1 MNAAP
6 ASSPFR
12 RRVFYIPG
20 FDPFPARRYREIY
33 RAEGTKQ
40 AALSG
45 YALRL
50 GSRDSAAPGYGWTVE
65 TRTDDQDAEAEIEV
79 LIWDDIVK
87 ARMAPGLIGIYWTM
101 LHTIWVYFSTRATW
115 GLIRV
120 RIGPF
125 IAGFYPVTI
134 LLVTAALAL
143 GLGWAVLTG
152 AQWLLGP
159 GLPGLVPGIVLGLA
173 TAWGVME
180 AGRRAD
186 RWLFARYLMF
196 ELAQSA
202 IHRGGFGADLEARLD
217 AFAARLAAARQQDW
231 DEVLVV
237 GHSSGA
243 ALAVSVVARSLRASP
258 GGAAL
263 GLLTLGHV
271 IPLHSFL
278 PEARGL
284 RRDLHDLSLSEDLT
298 WIDVSAPGDGG
309 SFGLADPVAI
319 SGVRPMG
326 ARWPRIISAAFRRTL
341 APATFRR
348 LRWRFY
354 SLHFQYLRAFDGPA
368 RGPDDYDYFQITA
381 GPRSLSDRFAARRDS
396 PQTIRRVFS
405 PHRDMVTREAGD
417 PA

>member
-1 MNAAP
+1 MNATPSVRA
-6 ASSPFR
+6 FR

-33 RAEGTKQ
+33 RSEGARQ

-45 YALRL
+45 YELTL
-50 GSRDSAAPGYGWTVE
+50 GARDPAAAGYGWTAA
-65 TRTDDQDAEAEIEV
+65 TTTDGVRAEAEIEV
-79 LIWDDIVK
+79 LVWDDIVK

-101 LHTIWVYFSTRATW
+101 LHTIWVYFSTGATW

-134 LLVTAALAL
+134 LLATAALAL
-143 GLGWAVLTG
+143 GLGWAVLSG
-152 AQWLLGP
+152 MQWLLGP
-159 GLPGLVPGIVLGLA
+159 GVPGLGLGVVLGFA
-173 TAWGVME
+173 TAWGVLE

-202 IHRGGFGADLEARLD
+202 LHRGGFGSDLEARLD
-217 AFAARLAAARQQDW
+217 AFAARVSEARHESW
-231 DEVLVV
+231 DEVLIV

-243 ALAVSVVARSLRASP
+243 ALAVAVAARSLRDSE
-258 GGAAL
+258 GGAPMA
-263 GLLTLGHV
+263 LLTLGHV

-284 RRDLHDLSLSEDLT
+284 RRDLHDLSLSQDLT

-319 SGVRPMG
+319 SGVRPLG
-326 ARWPRIISAAFRRTL
+326 AHWPRVISAAFRRTL
-341 APATFRR
+341 APETFRR
-348 LRWRFY
+348 LRWRFHA
-354 SLHFQYLRAFDGPA
+354 LHFQYLRAFDATG

-381 GPRSLSDRFAARRDS
+381 GPKPLSARLAHRSDS

-405 PHRDMVTREAGD
+405 PYRDMG
-417 PA
+417 

>member
-1 MNAAP
+1 MRETDQKRA
-6 ASSPFR
+6 FR

-33 RAEGTKQ
+33 RSEGARQ
-40 AALSG
+40 AGISG
-45 YALRL
+45 YELHL
-50 GSRDSAAPGYGWTVE
+50 SARPEGAPGYGWAVE
-65 TRTDDQDAEAEIEV
+65 TVTDGARAHAEVEV
-79 LIWDDIVK
+79 LIWDDIVQ
-87 ARMAPGLIGIYWTM
+87 ARMKPGLIGIYWTM
-101 LHTIWVYFSTRATW
+101 LHTIWVYFSTGATW

-125 IAGFYPVTI
+125 IAGFYPVTV
-134 LLVTAALAL
+134 LLVQAALAL
-143 GLGWAVLTG
+143 AAGWAV
-152 AQWLLGP
+152 WR
-159 GLPGLVPGIVLGLA
+159 LVLWPFGGHPLAMVLGA
-173 TAWGVME
+173 AGAFAAAWAVLE
-180 AGRRAD
+180 YGRRLD
-186 RWLFARYLMF
+186 GRLFARYLMF

-217 AFAARLAAARQQDW
+217 AFAERVAAAQAEAAQGAW

-243 ALAVSVVARSLRASP
+243 ALAVHVCA
-258 GGAAL
+258 AAL
-263 GLLTLGHV
+263 GRAAVSPPLALLTLGHV

-284 RRDLHDLSLSEDLT
+284 RRDLHDLALRADLT

-319 SGVRPMG
+319 SGVRPEG
-326 ARWPRIISAAFRRTL
+326 ALGPRILSAAFRQTL
-341 APATFRR
+341 APETFRR

-354 SLHFQYLRAFDGPA
+354 SLHFQYLRAFERPG
-368 RGPDDYDYFQITA
+368 DYDYFQITA
-381 GPRSLSDRFAARRDS
+381 GPVPLAARFAHRGDS

-405 PHRDMVTREAGD
+405 PHRDMAPGRA
-417 PA
+417 P

>member
-1 MNAAP
+1 MTEVP
-6 ASSPFR
+6 THRPFR

-20 FDPFPARRYREIY
+20 FDPFPPRRYREIY
-33 RAEGTKQ
+33 RSEGARQ

-45 YALRL
+45 YGLALVPR
-50 GSRDSAAPGYGWTVE
+50 APDAGGYGWAAE
-65 TRTDDQDAEAEIEV
+65 TRTGDRTARAEVEV
-79 LIWDDIVK
+79 LVWDDIVA
-87 ARMAPGLIGIYWTM
+87 ARMKPGLIGIYWTM

-125 IAGFYPVTI
+125 IAGFYPVTV
-134 LLVTAALAL
+134 LLATAALAL
-143 GLGWAVLTG
+143 AAGAAVWWLAGRAGGGHPLALAAGGGAGFAAAWA
-152 AQWLLGP
+152 
-159 GLPGLVPGIVLGLA
+159 
-173 TAWGVME
+173 VME

-186 RWLFARYLMF
+186 GRLFARYLMF

-202 IHRGGFGADLEARLD
+202 IHRGGFGPDLEARLD
-217 AFAARLAAARQQDW
+217 GFAAQVAAARGQGW

-243 ALAVSVVARSLRASP
+243 ALAVAVVARALRQDT
-258 GGAAL
+258 AAGEAPL

-278 PEARGL
+278 PRAQGL
-284 RRDLHDLSLSEDLT
+284 RRDLHDLSLSDRLT

-319 SGVRPMG
+319 SGVRPAG
-326 ARWPRIISAAFRRTL
+326 ARWPRVVSAAFRRTL
-341 APATFRR
+341 APGTYRR

-354 SLHFQYLRAFDGPA
+354 SLHFQYLRAFDGPD

-381 GPRSLSDRFAARRDS
+381 GPRTLAERFATRRDS

-405 PHRDMVTREAGD
+405 PHTDMAPR
-417 PA
+417 

>member
-1 MNAAP
+1 MSGTEP
-6 ASSPFR
+6 ARPFR

-33 RAEGTKQ
+33 RSEGARQ
-40 AALSG
+40 AAISG
-45 YALRL
+45 YDL
-50 GSRDSAAPGYGWTVE
+50 GFTARNAGAEGYGWAVA
-65 TRTDDQDAEAEIEV
+65 TRTAGQPAQADIEV
-79 LIWDDIVK
+79 LVWDDLVQT
-87 ARMAPGLIGIYWTM
+87 RMRPGLIGIYRTM

-125 IAGFYPVTI
+125 IAGFYPVTV

-143 GLGWAVLTG
+143 AAGWVVWALAGWAGGGHPAAQATG
-152 AQWLLGP
+152 AA
-159 GLPGLVPGIVLGLA
+159 LGLA
-173 TAWGVME
+173 AAWAVME
-180 AGRRAD
+180 AARRAD

-202 IHRGGFGADLEARLD
+202 IHRGGFGPDLDARLD
-217 AFAARLAAARQQDW
+217 DFAARLSRARGQDW

-243 ALAVSVVARSLRASP
+243 ALAVSTVARSLRQAP
-258 GGAAL
+258 AGAPLA
-263 GLLTLGHV
+263 LLTLGHV

-284 RRDLHDLSLSEDLT
+284 RRDLHDLSLSEGLT

-319 SGVRPMG
+319 SGVRSEG
-326 ARWPRIISAAFRRTL
+326 ARWPRIVSAAFRQTL
-341 APATFRR
+341 DPATFRR

-354 SLHFQYLRAFDGPA
+354 SLHFQYLRAFERPG
-368 RGPDDYDYFQITA
+368 DYDYFQITA
-381 GPRSLSDRFAARRDS
+381 GARTLADRFAHRRDS

-405 PHRDMVTREAGD
+405 PYRDMA
-417 PA
+417 

>member
-1 MNAAP
+1 MTEAP
-6 ASSPFR
+6 SARPFR

-33 RAEGTKQ
+33 RAEGARQ

-45 YALRL
+45 YDLSLVPRPEGAQ
-50 GSRDSAAPGYGWTVE
+50 GYGWAVA
-65 TRTDDQDAEAEIEV
+65 TRSDGHAAEADVEV
-79 LIWDDIVK
+79 LVWDDIVA
-87 ARMAPGLIGIYWTM
+87 ARMQPGLIGIYWTM
-101 LHTIWVYFSTRATW
+101 LHTIWVYFSTGATW

-134 LLVTAALAL
+134 LLAQAALAL
-143 GLGWAVLTG
+143 AVAWAVWRG
-152 AQWLLGP
+152 AAWAGGGHPVAQ
-159 GLPGLVPGIVLGLA
+159 VLGAGAGLA
-173 TAWGVME
+173 LAWGVME

-202 IHRGGFGADLEARLD
+202 IHRGGFGPDLEARLD
-217 AFAARLAAARQQDW
+217 AFAARLNAARGQDW

-243 ALAVSVVARSLRASP
+243 ALAVAVVARALRQRA
-258 GGAAL
+258 GGAPLA
-263 GLLTLGHV
+263 LLTLGHV

-284 RRDLHDLSLSEDLT
+284 RRDLHDLSLSDGLT
-298 WIDVSAPGDGG
+298 WADISAPGDGG

-319 SGVRPMG
+319 SGVRPTG
-326 ARWPRIISAAFRRTL
+326 ARWPRVISAAFRRTL
-341 APATFRR
+341 APATFAR

-354 SLHFQYLRAFDGPA
+354 ALHFQYLRAFDGPGRTA
-368 RGPDDYDYFQITA
+368 DDYDYFQITA
-381 GPRSLSDRFAARRDS
+381 GPRPLAARLVGRGDS

-405 PHRDMVTREAGD
+405 PHRDMA
-417 PA
+417 

>member
-1 MNAAP
+1 MVGAMSGEPSAR
-6 ASSPFR
+6 PFR

-33 RAEGTKQ
+33 RTEGARQ
-40 AALSG
+40 AAIAG
-45 YALRL
+45 YGLEL
-50 GSRDSAAPGYGWTVE
+50 GPKGPDTQGYGWSVA
-65 TRTDDQDAEAEIEV
+65 TDTAGTPAQAEVEV
-79 LIWDDIVK
+79 LVWDDIVQ
-87 ARMAPGLIGIYWTM
+87 ARMKPGLIGIYWTM
-101 LHTIWVYFSTRATW
+101 LHTIWVYFSTGATW

-134 LLVTAALAL
+134 LLLQAALA
-143 GLGWAVLTG
+143 GLAGWAVWSAAVWAG
-152 AQWLLGP
+152 G
-159 GLPGLVPGIVLGLA
+159 GGGLVQVLGLIPA
-173 TAWGVME
+173 FGAAWLVLD

-202 IHRGGFGADLEARLD
+202 IHRGGYGPDLSARLD
-217 AFAARLAAARQQDW
+217 AFAARVAAARAGDW

-243 ALAVSVVARSLRASP
+243 ALAVTVVAGALRAGQ
-258 GGAAL
+258 GGAPLA
-263 GLLTLGHV
+263 LLTLGHV

-278 PEARGL
+278 PEACGL
-284 RRDLHDLSLSEDLT
+284 RRDLHDLSLSDDLV

-319 SGVRPMG
+319 SGVRPEG
-326 ARWPRIISAAFRRTL
+326 ARWPRIVSAAFRRTL
-341 APATFRR
+341 APETFRR

-354 SLHFQYLRAFDGPA
+354 SLHFQYLRAFERPG
-368 RGPDDYDYFQITA
+368 DYDYFQITA
-381 GPRSLSDRFAARRDS
+381 GPRSLGARFAGRGDS

-405 PHRDMVTREAGD
+405 PWRDRA
-417 PA
+417 

>member
-1 MNAAP
+1 MNQTSAT
-6 ASSPFR
+6 SVFR

-20 FDPFPARRYREIY
+20 FDPFPARRYRELY
-33 RAEGTKQ
+33 RSEGARQ
-40 AALSG
+40 AAISG
-45 YALRL
+45 YGLDFVPRAD
-50 GSRDSAAPGYGWTVE
+50 GAEGYGWAVE
-65 TRTDDQDAEAEIEV
+65 TSTDGATARADVEV
-79 LIWDDIVK
+79 LVWDDLVQ
-87 ARMAPGLIGIYWTM
+87 ARMRPGLVGIYWTM

-134 LLVTAALAL
+134 LMVQAGLAL
-143 GLGWAVLTG
+143 LAGWLVWRGAVWPFGAHPMAMVAGLAGGFVAAWAV
-152 AQWLLGP
+152 
-159 GLPGLVPGIVLGLA
+159 
-173 TAWGVME
+173 ME
-180 AGRRAD
+180 GGRRAD
-186 RWLFARYLMF
+186 RWLVARYLMF

-202 IHRGGFGADLEARLD
+202 IHRGGYGQDLDARLSE
-217 AFAARLAAARQQDW
+217 FAARVARARAEGW

-243 ALAVSVVARSLRASP
+243 ALAVTVCARALRLQA
-258 GGAAL
+258 GGAPLA
-263 GLLTLGHV
+263 LLTLGHV

-278 PEARGL
+278 PEARAL
-284 RRDLHDLSLSEDLT
+284 RRDLHDLSLSDDLT

-319 SGVRPMG
+319 SGVRPEA

-341 APATFRR
+341 APHTFRR

-354 SLHFQYLRAFDGPA
+354 SLHFQYLRAFDGSD

-381 GPRSLSDRFAARRDS
+381 GPRTLAKRFAHRRDS

-405 PHRDMVTREAGD
+405 PHTDMD
-417 PA
+417 PR